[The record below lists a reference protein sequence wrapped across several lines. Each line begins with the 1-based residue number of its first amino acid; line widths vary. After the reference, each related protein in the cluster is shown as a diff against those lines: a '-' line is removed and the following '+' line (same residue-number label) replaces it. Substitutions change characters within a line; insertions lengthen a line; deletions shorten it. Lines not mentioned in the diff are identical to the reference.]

1 MAQTL
6 KQSKGGQKFRVDLGT
21 LEGCAKT
28 QAEVVEAM
36 LNGSISPEQANA
48 AHAGIKG
55 VIYLKAKLP
64 MEVNMLLLR
73 FQGRPPVGLPLFS
86 IEGRGP
92 GILEG
97 AGEEG
102 TAPRKKLP
110 KP

>member
-6 KQSKGGQKFRVDLGT
+6 KQSKGGRRFRVDLSG

-36 LNGSISPEQANA
+36 LNGDITPEQANS

-55 VIYLKAKLP
+55 VVYLKAKLP
-64 MEVNMLLLR
+64 MEVNLLLLR

-92 GILEG
+92 RMLEEG
-97 AGEEG
+97 AE
-102 TAPRKKLP
+102 KDK
-110 KP
+110 